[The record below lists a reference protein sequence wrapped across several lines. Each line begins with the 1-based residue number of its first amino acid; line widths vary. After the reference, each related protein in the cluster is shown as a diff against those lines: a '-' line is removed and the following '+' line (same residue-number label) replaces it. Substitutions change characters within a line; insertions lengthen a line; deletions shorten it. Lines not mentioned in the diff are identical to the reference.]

1 MFFIFLSSYR
11 NTRESLEEFEKAVK
25 THSISRS
32 PKLSLVF
39 LKLDRNTVHVF
50 YFLNERMINNAI
62 IPEEFPKCKGYVI
75 RLWKHSINATMLST
89 LYEQI
94 KHIAPCHLS
103 HNIRGKVPNIT
114 FLEEKGHSP
123 LTSCIHLTTYV
134 WGWWTVISNP
144 VIKKWGTVL
153 IHEKLI
159 LWVSLKRNSHDATL
173 HY

>member
-144 VIKKWGTVL
+144 VIKKMRDCFNTWNTMSV
-153 IHEKLI
+153 
-159 LWVSLKRNSHDATL
+159 A
-173 HY
+173 